1 MSDLV
6 KVNLK
11 RAGIYVMLGKSK
23 RTSIKNVEL
32 LSNMKV
38 LKTEDAKLEMWG
50 RVLPNQ
56 LVNSRFKI
64 VQILVIVNYFRISH
78 KLIRT
83 VRKLHYYLTIL
94 ATGALVV
101 FKTVK

>member
-50 RVLPNQ
+50 RVLPN
-56 LVNSRFKI
+56 S
-64 VQILVIVNYFRISH
+64 IS
-78 KLIRT
+78 K
-83 VRKLHYYLTIL
+83 
-94 ATGALVV
+94 
-101 FKTVK
+101 